1 MTSTAERQ
9 ALLES
14 FVSAF
19 TRGVREE
26 MEAMRERFGAR
37 EVPLSGGREL
47 ERDRRGRS
55 AYAFELSAAADDV
68 RVGATCSLRTGG
80 TSQLVVVRHL
90 EPGRLTLEAETP
102 IDLGSRDVALV
113 VAPWFLYQ
121 GLIAALERLDFE
133 RHSVARAFALFGKAP
148 HQRAPAP
155 LVLSHDELNHSQRAA
170 VELCSDS
177 DLAFVWGPPGTGK
190 STTLARIVA
199 ELVAQGKRVL
209 VASSTNAAL
218 DQALARIVAA
228 EPLASADDGTIVRLG
243 RSEAPTFGTLLA
255 EVTRRRHRALE
266 EEIEALRLRAADA
279 ARRADAAQKL
289 LDELGAP
296 SAQQSLFPEARRE
309 LLPGDLAELVPATVA
324 AAIHRL
330 SDVERRALVAR
341 RAHRFERLE
350 ALLARRT
357 RQAAQQIRDS
367 QPETLASARLVLAT
381 LSHLTLSSLVGESR
395 FDVVIVEEA
404 SMAILPTL
412 FFAACLGEEKTII
425 VGDPRQLPPI
435 VQSDSVFARRA
446 LGRNIFD
453 VAVGPSGDAAPVA
466 LLDTQYRMH
475 PSIGRLVG
483 ELFYD
488 GRITNGAS
496 TSERESIAAAAPYPG
511 HAVVV
516 LDTSSRTRC
525 RRDERSGSRINE
537 TSADLCVELAC
548 QAADRG
554 ARTVAIITPYAAQSR
569 AVRERFGRRR
579 GARGIECST
588 IHRFQGQERDVV
600 IIDLVDTEPMRP
612 GKLLADG
619 PGSAAPQ
626 LLNVSVSRAAGK
638 LILVADVEYFETRA
652 PQSTVTAVLR
662 QAGQQGTRVTA
673 DFGASVSTP

>member
-1 MTSTAERQ
+1 
-9 ALLES
+9 
-14 FVSAF
+14 
-19 TRGVREE
+19 
-26 MEAMRERFGAR
+26 
-37 EVPLSGGREL
+37 
-47 ERDRRGRS
+47 
-55 AYAFELSAAADDV
+55 
-68 RVGATCSLRTGG
+68 
-80 TSQLVVVRHL
+80 
-90 EPGRLTLEAETP
+90 
-102 IDLGSRDVALV
+102 
-113 VAPWFLYQ
+113 
-121 GLIAALERLDFE
+121 
-133 RHSVARAFALFGKAP
+133 
-148 HQRAPAP
+148 
-155 LVLSHDELNHSQRAA
+155 
-170 VELCSDS
+170 
-177 DLAFVWGPPGTGK
+177 
-190 STTLARIVA
+190 
-199 ELVAQGKRVL
+199 
-209 VASSTNAAL
+209 
-218 DQALARIVAA
+218 
-228 EPLASADDGTIVRLG
+228 
-243 RSEAPTFGTLLA
+243 
-255 EVTRRRHRALE
+255 
-266 EEIEALRLRAADA
+266 
-279 ARRADAAQKL
+279 
-289 LDELGAP
+289 
-296 SAQQSLFPEARRE
+296 
-309 LLPGDLAELVPATVA
+309 
-324 AAIHRL
+324 
-330 SDVERRALVAR
+330 
-341 RAHRFERLE
+341 
-350 ALLARRT
+350 
-357 RQAAQQIRDS
+357 
-367 QPETLASARLVLAT
+367 
-381 LSHLTLSSLVGESR
+381 
-395 FDVVIVEEA
+395 
-404 SMAILPTL
+404 MAILPTL

-554 ARTVAIITPYAAQSR
+554 ARTVAVITPYAAQSR